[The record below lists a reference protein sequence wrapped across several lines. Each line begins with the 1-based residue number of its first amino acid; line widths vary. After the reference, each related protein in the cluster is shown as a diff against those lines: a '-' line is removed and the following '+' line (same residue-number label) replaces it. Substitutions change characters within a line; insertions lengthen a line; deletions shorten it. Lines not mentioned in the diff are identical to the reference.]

1 MVTDEAKRIVQ
12 DMREWHEAFRKYGK
26 DGERCVKAFLDA
38 ADMIESLSA
47 ELERVK
53 RERDRYWKFI
63 EDMACD
69 SCCGDCD
76 KCEVEGNDLTGWE
89 WSGAKEEK
97 HETHND

>member
-1 MVTDEAKRIVQ
+1 MDDDITDLLEK
-12 DMREWHEAFRKYGK
+12 
-26 DGERCVKAFLDA
+26 
-38 ADMIESLSA
+38 LSA
-47 ELERVK
+47 DLEAAKEREKGLSIMLTSAQSAAETYK

-89 WSGAKEEK
+89 WSGKKEESK
-97 HETHND
+97 